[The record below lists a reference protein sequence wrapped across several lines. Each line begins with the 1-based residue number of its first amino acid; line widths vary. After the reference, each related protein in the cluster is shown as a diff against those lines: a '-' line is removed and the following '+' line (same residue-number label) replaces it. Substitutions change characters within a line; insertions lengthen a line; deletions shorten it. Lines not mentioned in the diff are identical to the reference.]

1 MVGKRRILG
10 DAEGKRPR
18 DEMASHPQQRAH
30 ARIGA
35 SERERVRSALI
46 GLSFKRGFA
55 QVTVDDL
62 CERAEVDRPVFAAQY
77 ADLEDCFCQTL
88 EAERDDFFAY
98 LDRAVAV
105 AGAERWA
112 DRVRAVAYGLLRY
125 LRADRARTHF
135 LTVELNRAG
144 ERATLIWTETI
155 LKPLF
160 DLIDEGRCEPG
171 APASLTRATAE
182 QVGGGIF
189 AQIYAATGGG
199 EPHLPDAP
207 IVPELMYAVVLPYL
221 GPEAAAEELKAPPP
235 PEVPV
240 SSGPGSEAG

>member
-1 MVGKRRILG
+1 MVRKRRILG

-18 DEMASHPQQRAH
+18 DKMASHPQQRAD
-30 ARIGA
+30 ARIRA
-35 SERERVRSALI
+35 SERERIGKALI
-46 GLSFKRGFA
+46 DLCFERGFA
-55 QVTVDDL
+55 QVTAEGL
-62 CERAEVDRPVFAAQY
+62 CARAEVDRPVFDAQY

-98 LDRAVAV
+98 LDRTVALT
-105 AGAERWA
+105 GSERWA
-112 DRVRAVAYGLLRY
+112 DRVRAVAYGLLHY

-135 LTVELNRAG
+135 LTVELNQAG

-155 LKPLF
+155 LKPLV
-160 DLIDEGRCEPG
+160 DLIDEGRREPG
-171 APASLTRATAE
+171 APTSLTRATAE

-199 EPHLPDAP
+199 ERHLPDPP

-221 GPEAAAEELKAPPP
+221 GSVAAAEELTAPPP
-235 PEVPV
+235 SDLPE
-240 SSGPGSEAG
+240 